1 MQRLH
6 SLVERVERL
15 SGGSNDAGPPLHRI
29 SRAYVLAAWVM
40 LAAAILLW
48 PVFAAS
54 AVAFY
59 VAAIHLRREGL

>member
-1 MQRLH
+1 M
-6 SLVERVERL
+6 
-15 SGGSNDAGPPLHRI
+15 HRI